1 MVNKIRN
8 TNKTTRRN
16 SKGHNSKGHNTNGH
30 NTKGHNTK
38 GHNTNKKT
46 EKFNKVTCS
55 PSSKKDYT
63 CYDSKSLHHIK
74 TEWNNRHRDDKIVSN
89 DERQI
94 WNSLKDKMSEVCN
107 NEQCWL
113 KQKFMENNLSND
125 LTIYTFAPKAPKKW
139 IENPNE
145 WLNSTDITKVMQQY
159 EKEYDDFE
167 FIGPSPIDFDS
178 EDGDDCVWPKICNFD
193 IADMI
198 RREKKKTGFIFNLDP
213 HYKGGSHW
221 LTMFLNIKDKY
232 LLFFNSTGDG
242 PGKETSALIERIMTQ
257 AENMGMNLKKHINT
271 KNHQRENTECGIYCL
286 YCISELLSGNKEPQD
301 FLTKRISD
309 DDMEALRYKFFANP
323 ELDHHGKDHHGKD
336 HHDSDNDDI

>member
-16 SKGHNSKGHNTNGH
+16 SKKHKNSNNAKNK
-30 NTKGHNTK
+30 TKT
-38 GHNTNKKT
+38 
-46 EKFNKVTCS
+46 FNKVTCS
-55 PSSKKDYT
+55 PSSNKDFT
-63 CYDSKSLHHIK
+63 CYDSKSLRHMK
-74 TEWNNRHRDDKIVSN
+74 VQWNNRHPDDKIETN
-89 DERQI
+89 NEHTI
-94 WNSLKDKMSEVCN
+94 WETLKDKMSEVCN

-113 KQKFMENNLSND
+113 KQKFMENNLSRD
-125 LTIYTFAPKAPKKW
+125 LTIYTFAPKAPNKW

-145 WLNSTDITKVMQQY
+145 WLNSKDITGVMKQY
-159 EKEYDDFE
+159 EKKYDDFE

-178 EDGDDCVWPKICNFD
+178 KDDGVCVWPKICNFN

-198 RREKKKTGFIFNLDP
+198 RRDKKKTGFIFNLDP

-257 AENMGMNLKKHINT
+257 SENMGMTLKKYINT

-286 YCISELLSGNKEPQD
+286 YCISELASGNKGPEH

-309 DDMEALRYKFFANP
+309 DDMEKLRYKFFSDP
-323 ELDHHGKDHHGKD
+323 KLDN
-336 HHDSDNDDI
+336 HDSDDYDI

>member
-1 MVNKIRN
+1 MKA
-8 TNKTTRRN
+8 
-16 SKGHNSKGHNTNGH
+16 
-30 NTKGHNTK
+30 
-38 GHNTNKKT
+38 
-46 EKFNKVTCS
+46 
-55 PSSKKDYT
+55 
-63 CYDSKSLHHIK
+63 
-74 TEWNNRHRDDKIVSN
+74 EWNNRHRDDKIEST

-113 KQKFMENNLSND
+113 KQKFMENNLSTD

-139 IENPNE
+139 IDNPTE
-145 WLNSTDITKVMQQY
+145 WLNSTDITKVMKQY

-178 EDGDDCVWPKICNFD
+178 KDDGDCIWPKICNFD

-198 RREKKKTGFIFNLDP
+198 RRDKKKTGFIFNLDP
-213 HYKGGSHW
+213 HDKGGSHW

-257 AENMGMNLKKHINT
+257 ADNMGMNLKKHINT

-286 YCISELLSGNKEPQD
+286 YCISELVSGNKEPEH

-309 DDMEALRYKFFANP
+309 NDMVKLRYKFFSNP
-323 ELDHHGKDHHGKD
+323 ELDN
-336 HHDSDNDDI
+336 HDSDDDDI